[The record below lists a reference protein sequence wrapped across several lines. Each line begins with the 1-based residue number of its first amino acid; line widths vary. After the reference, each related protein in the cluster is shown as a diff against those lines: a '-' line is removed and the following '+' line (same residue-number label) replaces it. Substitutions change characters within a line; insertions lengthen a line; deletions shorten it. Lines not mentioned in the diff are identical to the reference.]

1 MQKQGKK
8 REPRK
13 QAVVFQL
20 KNEKIN
26 FTHVVEKRE
35 TEGWGGRRGGVLT
48 SYPQE
53 KKNSLRNVLDMC
65 QVVLLGEENAS
76 GRWRLERERRMF
88 CLGGKNRPS
97 HYLFSRHRIKAVLW
111 NRNRKNRNFLTS

>member
-1 MQKQGKK
+1 M
-8 REPRK
+8 
-13 QAVVFQL
+13 
-20 KNEKIN
+20 
-26 FTHVVEKRE
+26 
-35 TEGWGGRRGGVLT
+35 GGGGGGEGVLT

-76 GRWRLERERRMF
+76 GRWRLERGRRMF

-97 HYLFSRHRIKAVLW
+97 HRHLFV
-111 NRNRKNRNFLTS
+111 